1 MYLFESEVCITMK
14 ISINRNSK
22 LFRSDQADELNKA
35 FSSIMDK
42 IQAYQ
47 PETKDYKEEV
57 QYFRS
62 SGFRVGDLICI
73 RKIFDCKRE
82 YNKFETVDLIDKSIP
97 FEVWTKAISEKN
109 ETMNCLIKGNEIKL
123 YGVLSSYPQK
133 MYISEDIVVPSVT

>member
-1 MYLFESEVCITMK
+1 MK

-22 LFRSDQADELNKA
+22 LFSPDQADELNKA

-62 SGFRVGDLICI
+62 GGFRVGDLICI
-73 RKIFDCKRE
+73 RKTFDCKKE
-82 YNKFETVDLIDKSIP
+82 YNKFETVDFIDKSIP
-97 FEVWTKAISEKN
+97 FEVWIKAISEKN

-123 YGVLSSYPQK
+123 YGLLSSYPQK
-133 MYISEDIVVPSVT
+133 MYISEDIVVPSVI